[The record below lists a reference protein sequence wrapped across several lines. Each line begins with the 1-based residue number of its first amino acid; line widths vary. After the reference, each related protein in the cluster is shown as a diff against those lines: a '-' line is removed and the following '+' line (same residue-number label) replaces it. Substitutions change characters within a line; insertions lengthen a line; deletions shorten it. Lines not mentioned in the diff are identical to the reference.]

1 MGRRTIIPLLFVI
14 LAMFTPALMAAKTDI
29 VYLKNGDRITGEV
42 KNLLRG
48 KLELSTDHMGT
59 ISIDWEDIRE
69 VVSDVGQVVELS
81 NGQRFFGPLQKPE
94 ESEMVIIKTEE
105 GPVGLDSLDVV
116 AMYPAHSGFWQRLDF
131 SGSLGFTWDKSSN
144 VGKYSLN
151 LDANYRRPESIT
163 NAGLVMELTTQEG
176 RDETTRAVADANH
189 IMFHRNKRFR
199 MVFGNLEHND
209 ELGIEL
215 RSLLGAGTGWV
226 PFRTQHHW
234 LTIGGGLDVNREI
247 PVSGDPQT
255 NLEAVLMTNYEYYK
269 YDVPERQFQA
279 NLMVFPSITDSGRI
293 RASFDTSYTIEF
305 VKDFFWKLSLY
316 ASYDNR
322 PISEKASTSD
332 YGITS
337 SLGYK
342 F

>member
-1 MGRRTIIPLLFVI
+1 MGRRTIIPLLFMI
-14 LAMFTPALMAAKTDI
+14 LAVFTPALMAAKTDI

-42 KNLLRG
+42 KSLLRG

-59 ISIDWEDIRE
+59 VNIDWEDIRE

-105 GPVGLDSLDVV
+105 GPVGLDALDVV
-116 AMYPAHSGFWQRLDF
+116 AMYPAHAGFWQRLDF

-144 VGKYSLN
+144 VGKYNVN
-151 LDANYRRPESIT
+151 LDATYRRPESIT
-163 NAGLVMELTTQEG
+163 TAGFVTELTTQEG
-176 RDETTRAVADANH
+176 REETTRGVMDGTH

-209 ELGIEL
+209 ELGIDL
-215 RSLLGAGTGWV
+215 RTLLGVGTGWV

-234 LTIGGGLDVNREI
+234 LTIGGGLDANHEI
-247 PVSGDPQT
+247 PLDGDAQT
-255 NLEAVLMTNYEYYK
+255 NLEAVLMVNYEYYK
-269 YDVPERQFQA
+269 YNHPTRQFQSS
-279 NLMVFPSITDSGRI
+279 LMVFPSITDSGRV
-293 RASFDTSYTIEF
+293 RMSFNTSYDLEF
-305 VKDFFWKLSLY
+305 VKDFFWRLSLY

-332 YGITS
+332 YGFTS